1 MPFFNQLKSIKMKRQ
16 LSNFRTFNFR
26 TLFIFICITVGFASF
41 TKCDAQAIVGKWT
54 LESSKTFFTP
64 AGVKEVGKPFIITPQ
79 ASLGN
84 AIFEFKANHTCINTV
99 SINNNPKLI
108 LTSTWS
114 VSGDQLTTTLDP
126 HQPDPKYN
134 PKKGDASSN
143 SIIQISGNTLIVTL
157 VMPKSSPTVNKI
169 ESTYK
174 KM

>member
-1 MPFFNQLKSIKMKRQ
+1 MPFLNQLKNKKMKLQ
-16 LSNFRTFNFR
+16 SIFFTAFKLK
-26 TLFIFICITVGFASF
+26 TLFILICITVGFANI
-41 TKCDAQAIVGKWT
+41 TKCDAQAILGKWI

-64 AGVKEVGKPFIITPQ
+64 AGVKEAGSPFIITPQ

-84 AIFEFKANHTCINTV
+84 AIFEFKADHTCISTV

-108 LTSTWS
+108 LTSKWS
-114 VSGDQLTTTLDP
+114 VSGDQLTTTLDA

-134 PKKGDASSN
+134 PEKGEASGN
-143 SIIQISGNTLIVTL
+143 TTIQISGNTLIVIQ